1 MLPYLTRGQVAV
13 GAALALPPAA
23 CAVLV
28 PFRADMSGT
37 NTVLVL
43 VGCRGRPGTSP
54 GRCAHSPVR
63 SGVVRFLHLTSAWTR
78 TPVSLTRRAWC
89 RP

>member
-43 VGCRGRPGTSP
+43 VVT
-54 GRCAHSPVR
+54 
-63 SGVVRFLHLTSAWTR
+63 VVAVAALGHRLAGALTALSAAVWFVFFT
-78 TPVSLTRRAWC
+78 
-89 RP
+89 